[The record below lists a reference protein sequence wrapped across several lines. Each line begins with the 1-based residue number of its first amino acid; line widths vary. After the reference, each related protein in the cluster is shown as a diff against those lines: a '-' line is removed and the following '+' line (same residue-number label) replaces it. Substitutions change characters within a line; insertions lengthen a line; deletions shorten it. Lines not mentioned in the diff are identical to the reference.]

1 MLVQSRLAGEVVP
14 APDEHDRRQAEA
26 PRGLEHLRLVAS
38 EEAAADEEDGVGS
51 DRVDRGF
58 ELGVGR
64 DLLLQLTKRP
74 AHTTADLRRELAVD
88 CLLPDRPR
96 LPVPGE
102 LEYPA
107 KRPAT
112 GPAGV
117 VKRRAEETDEIRD
130 RAKQAET
137 VGICATTLER
147 EFDSGCAR
155 MAAHGRGKALSGA
168 REDELHSGVE
178 KLEEELG
185 QPLHRR
191 RARDD

>member
-1 MLVQSRLAGEVVP
+1 
-14 APDEHDRRQAEA
+14 
-26 PRGLEHLRLVAS
+26 
-38 EEAAADEEDGVGS
+38 
-51 DRVDRGF
+51 
-58 ELGVGR
+58 
-64 DLLLQLTKRP
+64 
-74 AHTTADLRRELAVD
+74 
-88 CLLPDRPR
+88 
-96 LPVPGE
+96 VPGE

-112 GPAGV
+112 GPARV
-117 VKRRAEETDEIRD
+117 VERRAEETDEIRD
-130 RAKQAET
+130 GAKQAET

-147 EFDSGCAR
+147 ELDSGRAR
-155 MAAHGRGKALSGA
+155 MAADGRGEALAGA